1 MITQV
6 SHLFTVIYVVD
17 ARIMCDHV
25 ALVPM
30 HRDYLYRQTIVPV
43 CRQAGRVRMNYPDIV
58 MSGRQ
63 FLLVLS
69 CPPTGGSYA
78 KKSTENNGNKKF
90 IIFMTI
96 FNDFI
101 YEHLLKYKTLTMC
114 ET

>member
-1 MITQV
+1 M
-6 SHLFTVIYVVD
+6 
-17 ARIMCDHV
+17 
-25 ALVPM
+25 
-30 HRDYLYRQTIVPV
+30 
-43 CRQAGRVRMNYPDIV
+43 RMNYPDIV
-58 MSGRQ
+58 MSGRL

-90 IIFMTI
+90 VFFMTI
-96 FNDFI
+96 LNDFI